1 MKLPLHKGLV
11 KVPIA
16 VRLLEQYGIDIT
28 ECPYCKNKT
37 LQLIKI
43 FYPRLSGRQAWKQAD
58 DG

>member
-11 KVPIA
+11 KIPIQ
-16 VRLLEQYGIDIT
+16 VRLLEQFGIDT
-28 ECPYCKNKT
+28 AECPCCKNKT

-43 FYPRLSGRQAWKQAD
+43 FYPWKNAD